1 MNSLRPALLMSV
13 EKRLCK
19 IKSLTKCQRL
29 YCTVPVKIKDLTEQ
43 PTIKFMLVNC
53 DLTIIHPFFLQSQ
66 EKGIEWLHDLTTSVC
81 QSFLMTMLSEHYVHL
96 SSDEYAS
103 TWPLSFQNHF
113 LFPQSNFV
121 SSGLIH

>member
-1 MNSLRPALLMSV
+1 MAGKSDSLRPALLMSV

-19 IKSLTKCQRL
+19 IESLTECQRL
-29 YCTVPVKIKDLTEQ
+29 YCTVPVKMKDLTEQ

-53 DLTIIHPFFLQSQ
+53 NLSVIHPFFLQSQ
-66 EKGIEWLHDLTTSVC
+66 EKRIEWLVMEVTTSVC

-103 TWPLSFQNHF
+103 NWPMSFQNHI
-113 LFPQSNFV
+113 LFP
-121 SSGLIH
+121 LA